1 MFLWVHS
8 KYLHHFVPKVVDY
21 FYSDTARFRFGKR
34 SGDVAVQGGLGIIGF
49 PGDLPLFPGSFQRFV
64 QRLSQGFHLFLE
76 HVPDHVAF
84 RIVGNGFQSD
94 MGYPVIHESMADMTA
109 KVREVLDTAS
119 DKNSRLIFCSA
130 CIF

>member
-1 MFLWVHS
+1 MPPTKPGLYPEH
-8 KYLHHFVPKVVDY
+8 LHHLIPQVVDDLDG
-21 FYSDTARFRFGKR
+21 DTAGYGFLKGP
-34 SGDVAVQGGLGIIGF
+34 GDVAVQGGLGIIGF

-119 DKNSRLIFCSA
+119 DKTQG
-130 CIF
+130 